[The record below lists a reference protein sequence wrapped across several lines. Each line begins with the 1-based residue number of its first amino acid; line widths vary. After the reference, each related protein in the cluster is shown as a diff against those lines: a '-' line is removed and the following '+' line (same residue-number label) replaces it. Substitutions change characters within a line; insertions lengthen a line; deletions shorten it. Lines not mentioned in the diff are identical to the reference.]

1 LFFRAFFSCAQK
13 SFWHTARTMTLR
25 ATLPN
30 LETLNPEALKALIF
44 LQHEQLLSQSK
55 ELLSKSEQLAS
66 RDSEIEHL
74 KLLIAKLRRIQFGRK
89 SEKLDREIEQ
99 LELRLDELE
108 ATQAEKVAPSQT
120 SSALVLPVHVA
131 ARPARRP
138 LPEHLPRE
146 VRKYPPKQEAC
157 PDCGGELKHLGED
170 VSEILEYVPAR
181 FKVIRQVRPKLACAC
196 CERIVQAEA
205 PSRPIERGVAG
216 PGLLAHVLVSKYC
229 DHLPLYRQSE
239 IYAREGV
246 ELERSTLADW
256 VGGTSALLAPL
267 VEALRR
273 HVMSATKLHADDTPV
288 PVLAP
293 GNGKTKTG
301 RLWTY
306 VRDDRPAGDATPAA
320 VWFAY
325 TPDRKGEHPQA
336 HLSKFAGTL
345 QADGYAGFDQVY
357 DTGRIQEAACWAH
370 VRRKFY
376 DLVAA
381 HKSPV
386 AAEALE
392 RIGALYAIE
401 KEIRGRSPEERREV
415 RNERARPLLESL
427 KQWLDATLGKLSRK
441 SDTALAVRYAFG
453 RWEALLRYVDDGG
466 IEIDNNAA
474 ERALRTV
481 ALGRKNYLFAGS
493 DAGGER
499 AAAIYSLIGTA
510 KLNDIDPEAYLRDV
524 LTRIADHP
532 VNRIEE
538 LLPWNLVSEFAS
550 LT

>member
-1 LFFRAFFSCAQK
+1 MAAAN
-13 SFWHTARTMTLR
+13 HP
-25 ATLPN
+25 LPD
-30 LETLNPEALKALIF
+30 LDALNPNELKALIF
-44 LQHEQLLSQSK
+44 SQREQLV
-55 ELLSKSEQLAS
+55 S
-66 RDSEIEHL
+66 RDNEIEHL
-74 KLLIAKLRRIQFGRK
+74 KLLLARLRRVQFGRK

-108 ATQAEKVAPSQT
+108 AAQAEKDAPSQT
-120 SSALVLPVHVA
+120 SAVA
-131 ARPARRP
+131 APAVRAAKSARRP

-146 VRKYPPKQEAC
+146 TRKYPPKQSAC

-216 PGLLAHVLVSKYC
+216 PGLLAHVLMSKYC

-256 VGGTSALLAPL
+256 VGGASAVLAPL

-306 VRDDRPAGDATPAA
+306 VRDGRPAGDTTPAA

-325 TPDRKGEHPQA
+325 TPDRKGEPPA
-336 HLSKFAGTL
+336 HLGNFTGTL
-345 QADGYAGFDQVY
+345 QTDGYAGFDRC
-357 DTGRIQEAACWAH
+357 TKPGAFRKRPAGRTCAGSFTTD
-370 VRRKFY
+370 V
-376 DLVAA
+376 A

-386 AAEALE
+386 AAEAIE
-392 RIGALYAIE
+392 RIAALYAIE
-401 KEIRGRSPEERREV
+401 KGIRGSSPESG
-415 RNERARPLLESL
+415 ARFVTS
-427 KQWLDATLGKLSRK
+427 
-441 SDTALAVRYAFG
+441 G
-453 RWEALLRYVDDGG
+453 RGLCW
-466 IEIDNNAA
+466 
-474 ERALRTV
+474 
-481 ALGRKNYLFAGS
+481 
-493 DAGGER
+493 
-499 AAAIYSLIGTA
+499 
-510 KLNDIDPEAYLRDV
+510 
-524 LTRIADHP
+524 
-532 VNRIEE
+532 NR
-538 LLPWNLVSEFAS
+538 
-550 LT
+550 

>member
-1 LFFRAFFSCAQK
+1 MVAA
-13 SFWHTARTMTLR
+13 HH
-25 ATLPN
+25 TLPD
-30 LETLNPEALKALIF
+30 LDALNHNELKALIF
-44 LQHEQLLSQSK
+44 SQR
-55 ELLSKSEQLAS
+55 EQLAS
-66 RDSEIEHL
+66 RDTEIEHL
-74 KLLIAKLRRIQFGRK
+74 KLLIAKLRRMQFGRK
-89 SEKLDREIEQ
+89 SEKLDRQIEQ
-99 LELRLDELE
+99 LELRLDELQ
-108 ATQAEKVAPSQT
+108 ATQSENIAASHTPAGIAPVAIV
-120 SSALVLPVHVA
+120 AVKPV
-131 ARPARRP
+131 RRP

-146 VRKYPPKQEAC
+146 VRKYLPKQDAC
-157 PDCGGELKHLGED
+157 PDCGGKLKLLGED

-181 FKVIRQVRPKLACAC
+181 FKVIRQVRPKLTCAC

-256 VGGTSALLAPL
+256 VGGTSALLGPL

-273 HVMSATKLHADDTPV
+273 HIMAANKLHADDTPV

-293 GNGKTKTG
+293 GNGRTKTG

-306 VRDDRPAGDATPAA
+306 VRDDRPAGDTTPAA

-336 HLSKFAGTL
+336 HLGNFTGTL
-345 QADGYAGFDQVY
+345 QADGYAGFDAVY
-357 DTGRIQEAACWAH
+357 ETGRIQEAACWAH

-376 DLVAA
+376 DLHLA
-381 HKSPV
+381 HRSPV
-386 AAEALE
+386 AAEAIE
-392 RIGALYAIE
+392 RIAALYAIE
-401 KEIRGRSPEERREV
+401 KEIRGHAADQRRQV
-415 RNERARPLLESL
+415 RNAQARPLLDSL
-427 KQWLDATLGKLSRK
+427 KQWLEETLGKLSRK
-441 SDTALAVRYAFG
+441 SHTALAVRYALS
-453 RWEALLRYVDDGG
+453 RWDALLCYVDDGR

-474 ERALRTV
+474 ERSLRAV

-499 AAAIYSLIGTA
+499 AATIYSLIGTA
-510 KLNDIDPEAYLRDV
+510 KLNGLDPEAYLRRV
-524 LTRIADHP
+524 LACIADHP
-532 VNRIEE
+532 INRIAE
-538 LLPWNLVSEFAS
+538 LLPWNLGADVPTAS
-550 LT
+550 S

>member
-1 LFFRAFFSCAQK
+1 MVAAHRA
-13 SFWHTARTMTLR
+13 
-25 ATLPN
+25 LPD
-30 LETLNPEALKALIF
+30 LNQLDPTQLKALIF
-44 LQHEQLLSQSK
+44 IQHEQLLS
-55 ELLSKSEQLAS
+55 
-66 RDSEIEHL
+66 RDTEIEHL
-74 KLLIAKLRRIQFGRK
+74 KLLIAKLRRMQFGRK
-89 SEKLDREIEQ
+89 SEKLDRQIEQ
-99 LELRLDELE
+99 LELRLDELQ
-108 ATQAEKVAPSQT
+108 ATQAENTTASHTSVAT
-120 SSALVLPVHVA
+120 LDANA
-131 ARPARRP
+131 AAKPARKP

-146 VRKYPPKQEAC
+146 VRKYMPKQEAC
-157 PDCGGELKHLGED
+157 PDCGGKLKLLGED
-170 VSEILEYVPAR
+170 VSEILEYVPER

-196 CERIVQAEA
+196 CERIVQAAA

-256 VGGTSALLAPL
+256 VGGSSALLEPL

-273 HVMSATKLHADDTPV
+273 HVMSANKLHADDTPV

-325 TPDRKGEHPQA
+325 SPDRKGEHPQA
-336 HLSKFAGTL
+336 HLSNFTGTL
-345 QADGYAGFDQVY
+345 QADGYAGFDQIY
-357 DTGRIQEAACWAH
+357 EAGRIQEAACWAH

-376 DLVAA
+376 DLHVA

-386 AAEALE
+386 AEEAME

-401 KEIRGRSPEERREV
+401 KEIRGSPAEQRRGI
-415 RNERARPLLESL
+415 RNARARPLLDSL
-427 KQWLDATLGKLSRK
+427 KQWLDETLTKLSRK
-441 SDTALAVRYAFG
+441 SDTAMAIRYALG
-453 RWEALLRYVDDGG
+453 RWTALLRYVDDGC

-499 AAAIYSLIGTA
+499 AAAIYSLIGSA
-510 KLNDIDPEAYLRDV
+510 KLNSLDPEAYLRNV
-524 LTRIADHP
+524 LSRIADHP
-532 VNRIEE
+532 INHIEE
-538 LLPWNLVSEFAS
+538 LLPWNITAS
-550 LT
+550 IQPEMQHVA

>member
-1 LFFRAFFSCAQK
+1 MAAAN
-13 SFWHTARTMTLR
+13 HP
-25 ATLPN
+25 LPD
-30 LETLNPEALKALIF
+30 LDALHPHELKALIF
-44 LQHEQLLSQSK
+44 SQRAEIFSQREQLT
-55 ELLSKSEQLAS
+55 S
-66 RDSEIEHL
+66 RDAEIEHL
-74 KLLIAKLRRIQFGRK
+74 KLLIARLRRIQFGRK

-108 ATQAEKVAPSQT
+108 TVRAEKTVSSPTPASPAPAT
-120 SSALVLPVHVA
+120 NTTK
-131 ARPARRP
+131 PARRT

-146 VRKYPPKQEAC
+146 VKKYPPKQNAC
-157 PDCGGELKHLGED
+157 PDCGGELKHLDED
-170 VSEILEYVPAR
+170 VSEILEYVPSH
-181 FKVIRQVRPKLACAC
+181 FKVIRHVRPKLACAC

-205 PSRPIERGVAG
+205 PSRPIARGVAG

-256 VGGTSALLAPL
+256 VGVTSALLAPL
-267 VEALRR
+267 VEALRC

-293 GNGKTKTG
+293 GNGKTQTG

-306 VRDDRPAGDATPAA
+306 VRDDRPAGDVTPAA

-345 QADGYAGFDQVY
+345 QADGYAGFEQLY
-357 DTGRIQEAACWAH
+357 EAGRIREAACWAH

-376 DLVAA
+376 DLHVA

-401 KEIRGRSPEERREV
+401 KEIRGRSPEQRGAV
-415 RNERARPLLESL
+415 RNEQARPLLESL
-427 KQWLDATLGKLSRK
+427 KQWLEATLCKLSRK
-441 SDTALAVRYAFG
+441 SDTALAVRYALG
-453 RWEALLRYVDDGG
+453 RWEALVRYLDDGR

-474 ERALRTV
+474 ERALRVV

-510 KLNDIDPEAYLRDV
+510 KLNEIDPEAYLREV

-532 VNRIEE
+532 INRIDD
-538 LLPWNLVSEFAS
+538 LLPWNLTPATETAL

>member
-1 LFFRAFFSCAQK
+1 MVAA
-13 SFWHTARTMTLR
+13 HH
-25 ATLPN
+25 TLPD
-30 LETLNPEALKALIF
+30 LDALNHNELKALIF
-44 LQHEQLLSQSK
+44 SQR
-55 ELLSKSEQLAS
+55 EQLAS
-66 RDSEIEHL
+66 RDTEIEHL
-74 KLLIAKLRRIQFGRK
+74 KLLIAKLRRVQFGRK
-89 SEKLDREIEQ
+89 SEKLDRQIEQ
-99 LELRLDELE
+99 LELRLDELQ
-108 ATQAEKVAPSQT
+108 ATQEENTSASHRYPLSPRNGNEK
-120 SSALVLPVHVA
+120 
-131 ARPARRP
+131 PARRP

-146 VRKYPPKQEAC
+146 VRKYLPKQDAC
-157 PDCGGELKHLGED
+157 PDCGGKLKLLGED

-196 CERIVQAEA
+196 CERIVQAQA

-306 VRDDRPAGDATPAA
+306 VRDDRPAGDGTPAA

-325 TPDRKGEHPQA
+325 SPDRKGEHPQA
-336 HLSKFAGTL
+336 HLGHFTGTL
-345 QADGYAGFDQVY
+345 QADGYAGFDAVY
-357 DTGRIQEAACWAH
+357 ETGHIREAACWAH

-376 DLVAA
+376 DLHVA

-386 AAEALE
+386 AVEAME
-392 RIGALYAIE
+392 RIAALYAVE
-401 KEIRGRSPEERREV
+401 KEIRGNLADERREV
-415 RNERARPLLESL
+415 RNAQARPLLDSL
-427 KQWLDATLGKLSRK
+427 KQWLEETLGKLSRK
-441 SDTALAVRYAFG
+441 SDTALAVRYALS
-453 RWEALLRYVDDGG
+453 RWDALLRYVDDGR

-474 ERALRTV
+474 ERSLRTI

-510 KLNDIDPEAYLRDV
+510 KLNGLDPESYLRNV
-524 LTRIADHP
+524 LSRIADHP
-532 VNRIEE
+532 INRIEE
-538 LLPWNLVSEFAS
+538 LLPWNLAPEFAMAS
-550 LT
+550 TNAA